1 MKKIFFIFVI
11 LISSLALF
19 SAEARSPYKTYTIHA
34 TSYEDGGK
42 TYFYPASFIV
52 ELNQNKL
59 TVHGTID
66 GSKTFTIKYLGTT
79 TLKKWGSKV
88 FHKFYFVYKDIYLY
102 VSDQKIMRYPDKN
115 SGLYYIV
122 ILDGE
127 IEIAS

>member
-1 MKKIFFIFVI
+1 MKKSFFIIVI
-11 LISSLALF
+11 LMMSLVMF

-34 TSYEDGGK
+34 GSYEEGGN

-52 ELNQNKL
+52 ELNLNKL
-59 TVHGTID
+59 TVHGTTD

-79 TLKKWGSKV
+79 TLKKWGNKV

-102 VSDQKIMRYPDKN
+102 VSDQKIMRYPNKYSDI
-115 SGLYYIV
+115 YYIV

-127 IEIAS
+127 IQIAS